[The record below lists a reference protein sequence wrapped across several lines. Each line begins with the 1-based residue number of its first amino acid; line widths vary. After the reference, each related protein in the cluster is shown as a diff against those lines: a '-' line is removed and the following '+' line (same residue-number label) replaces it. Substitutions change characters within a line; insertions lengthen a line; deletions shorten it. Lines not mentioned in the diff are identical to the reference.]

1 MYGYKRNDLENI
13 STPILHSTC
22 ITHSAKTVHNTKI
35 QEAKSPEQQE
45 QVHQMIYR
53 PLVHK
58 TVKVVLKVKMDK
70 NYHCKVNFCEVRDG
84 CVKGTLLF
92 TL

>member
-1 MYGYKRNDLENI
+1 MFGYKRNDLENI
-13 STPILHSTC
+13 STPIPHFMCL
-22 ITHSAKTVHNTKI
+22 THSVKTVHNTKI
-35 QEAKSPEQQE
+35 QKAKSAEQHK

-53 PLVHK
+53 PLVRK
-58 TVKVVLKVKMDK
+58 RVQVVLKVKMDK
-70 NYHCKVNFCEVRDG
+70 NDHYKVNVCEVRDG